1 MPGGPAWCRTL
12 GTAQVSDNEAHDEGA
27 MIVRSIALTL
37 AALAATGAAA
47 RASSGAIVATVPMRS
62 DVSDLGR
69 ARPLT
74 PVSLALTLR
83 YRHENELDALV
94 EAQSDPASPLYR
106 HYLTNAQ
113 FNAYFAPTAQDYARV
128 VSALQ
133 RAGFHAGVYDNR
145 TLVDADAPAAAVEH
159 YFGTEIHAAFQ
170 AGRGLHY
177 MNARPA
183 VLPAELSAIVDT
195 VVGFDDVTVG
205 RFLIERGPRPAVI
218 EPDNVGGKL
227 HGPDGGFG
235 PIALANGFD
244 FPVQHGFDGT
254 GHAVANVAGNI
265 KDSDLAAFLTFFGIT
280 RTGTTARTIIQG
292 TGGTNPSDPAVAEA
306 TLDTETIG
314 SLAPGAN
321 LHLYILENPVD
332 KPGED
337 AYNKI
342 VSDNA
347 VDLVNSSF
355 GVCESDRAYGTAA
368 AKIVKQGAAKG
379 ITFSASSGDGGG
391 SNCSRTGKSGLL
403 PASLPQ
409 VVSVGGTSLSVN
421 KTGHYVGETA
431 WSGSGGYVSKNY
443 AIPKYQVGVKGL
455 ASTTKRNVPDVAFPG
470 DPGTGFSFYIGGAF
484 QGPIGG
490 TSWSSP
496 TYCALQAEINQ
507 KDGKRAGYVNPRI
520 YAAFA
525 AHGYNVFHDVTTG
538 GNGVFKAG
546 PGYDDV
552 TGIGSIQGFAF
563 AAVE

>member
-1 MPGGPAWCRTL
+1 MSRISAFFAPITL
-12 GTAQVSDNEAHDEGA
+12 V
-27 MIVRSIALTL
+27 
-37 AALAATGAAA
+37 ALAATVAAAGAAP
-47 RASSGAIVATVPMRS
+47 GTIVAGVPQRA
-62 DVSDLGR
+62 DVRDLGR
-69 ARPLT
+69 ARPQT
-74 PVSLALTLR
+74 PVSLALTLT
-83 YRHENELDALV
+83 YRHERELDALV

-113 FNAYFAPTAQDYARV
+113 FNAYFAPSAAAYARV
-128 VSALQ
+128 LSALA
-133 RAGFHAGVYDNR
+133 RAGFRVGPYDNR
-145 TLVDADAPAAAVEH
+145 TLVDADASAATVER
-159 YFGTEIHAAFQ
+159 YFGTEIHAVVQ
-170 AGRGLHY
+170 AGRGVHY
-177 MNARPA
+177 MNSRPA
-183 VLPAELSAIVDT
+183 VLPAELGGTVDT

-205 RFLIERGPRPAVI
+205 RFFIERGPRPAVI
-218 EPDNVGGKL
+218 EPDNIGGKL

-265 KDSDLAAFLTFFGIT
+265 KDSDLAGFLTFFGIT
-280 RTGTTARTIIQG
+280 RTGATARTLIQG

-314 SLAPGAN
+314 SLAPGAD

-342 VSDNA
+342 VSDNS
-347 VDLVNSSF
+347 VDIVNSSF
-355 GVCESDRAYGTAA
+355 GTCESDRAYGTAA
-368 AKIVKQGAAKG
+368 AKIIKQGAAKG

-391 SNCSRTGKSGLL
+391 SQCSRNGMSATI
-403 PASLPQ
+403 PAGLPQ
-409 VVSVGGTSLSVN
+409 VVSVGGTSLVVN
-421 KTGHYVGETA
+421 KTGHYVSETA
-431 WSGSGGYVSKNY
+431 WSGSGGYVTKNY
-443 AIPKYQVGVKGL
+443 AIPKYQVGVKGE
-455 ASTTKRNVPDVAFPG
+455 ASSTKRNVPDIAFPA
-470 DPGTGFSFYIGGAF
+470 DPGTGFSYYIAGAF

-507 KDGKRAGYVNPRI
+507 KDAKRAGFVNPRI

-525 AHGYNVFHDVTTG
+525 AHGYTVFHDITKG

-546 PGYDDV
+546 PGYDNV

-563 AAVE
+563 AGVE

>member
-1 MPGGPAWCRTL
+1 MFAVL
-12 GTAQVSDNEAHDEGA
+12 GSTAAVA
-27 MIVRSIALTL
+27 
-37 AALAATGAAA
+37 GAAPGTMVA
-47 RASSGAIVATVPMRS
+47 GVPQRA
-62 DVSDLGR
+62 DVRDLGR
-69 ARPLT
+69 ARPVT
-74 PVSLALTLR
+74 QVSLALTLT
-83 YRHENELDALV
+83 YRHGAELDTLV
-94 EAQSDPASPLYR
+94 EAQSDRSSPIYR

-128 VSALQ
+128 LSALQ
-133 RAGFHAGVYDNR
+133 HAGFRVGAYDNR
-145 TLVDADAPAAAVEH
+145 TLVDAEAPAIAVER
-159 YFGTEIHAAFQ
+159 YFGTEIHAVVQ

-183 VLPAELSAIVDT
+183 LLPAELGSLVDT

-205 RFLIERGPRPAVI
+205 RFLIERGPRPPAV

-280 RTGTTARTIIQG
+280 RTGKTARTIIQG

-314 SLAPGAN
+314 SLAPGAD

-342 VSDNA
+342 VSDNL

-379 ITFSASSGDGGG
+379 ITFSASSGDSGG
-391 SNCSRTGKSGLL
+391 SGCSSNGKSGDL
-403 PASLPQ
+403 PAVLPQ

-421 KTGHYVGETA
+421 KSGHYVSEAA

-443 AIPKYQVGVKGL
+443 AIPKYQVAVKGE
-455 ASTTKRNVPDVAFPG
+455 ASKTKRNVPDIAFPA
-470 DPGTGFSFYIGGAF
+470 DPSTGFSYYIAGLF

-525 AHGYNVFHDVTTG
+525 AHGYSVFHDVTTG
-538 GNGVFKAG
+538 GNGVFRAG
-546 PGYDDV
+546 PGYDNV

>member
-1 MPGGPAWCRTL
+1 MSRTPMCL
-12 GTAQVSDNEAHDEGA
+12 APLV
-27 MIVRSIALTL
+27 M
-37 AALAATGAAA
+37 AALAATGSVAVAA
-47 RASSGAIVATVPMRS
+47 SGAIVAGVPHRA
-62 DVSDLGR
+62 DVRDLGR
-69 ARPLT
+69 AQPT
-74 PVSLALTLR
+74 MPVSLALTLA
-83 YRHENELDALV
+83 YRHESELDALV

-113 FNAYFAPTAQDYARV
+113 FNAYFAPSVADYARV
-128 VSALQ
+128 VNALAS
-133 RAGFHAGVYDNR
+133 AGFRVGAYENR
-145 TLVDADAPAAAVEH
+145 TLVDADAPAGAVER
-159 YFGTEIHAAFQ
+159 YFGTEIHAVQ
-170 AGRGLHY
+170 QTGRGVHY
-177 MNARPA
+177 MNSRPA
-183 VLPAELSAIVDT
+183 VLPAQLGGFVDT

-205 RFLIERGPRPAVI
+205 RFFIERGRRPASV
-218 EPDNVGGKL
+218 EPDNIGGKL

-265 KDSDLAAFLTFFGIT
+265 KDSDLAGFLSFFGIT

-314 SLAPGAN
+314 SLAPGAD

-347 VDLVNSSF
+347 VDIVNSSF

-368 AKIVKQGAAKG
+368 AKIIKQGAAKG
-379 ITFSASSGDGGG
+379 ITFSASSGDGGARQ
-391 SNCSRTGKSGLL
+391 CSGNGMSATL
-403 PASLPQ
+403 PAGFPQ
-409 VVSVGGTSLSVN
+409 VVGVGGTTLTVN
-421 KTGHYVGETA
+421 NTGHYVAESA
-431 WSGSGGYVSKNY
+431 WSGSGGYVTQHY
-443 AIPKYQVGVKGL
+443 AIPKYQVGVAGE
-455 ASTTKRNVPDVAFPG
+455 ASTTKRNVPDIAFPA
-470 DPGTGFSFYIGGAF
+470 DPNAGFSFYIAGRF

-496 TYCALQAEINQ
+496 TYCALQVEINQ
-507 KDGKRAGYVNPRI
+507 KDGKRAGFVNPRI
-520 YAAFA
+520 YKAFA
-525 AHGYNVFHDVTTG
+525 AHGYNVFHDITTG
-538 GNGVFKAG
+538 GNGVFNAG
-546 PGYDDV
+546 PGYDNV

-563 AAVE
+563 AGVE